1 MKDSAYIQVFH
12 GAGCPMEWQSWPL
25 PAQLSG
31 REVLVAIHM
40 ATICGSD
47 LHTLSGH
54 RREATPLVLGHE
66 AVGIV
71 QSAGPACTSVNV
83 GDRVTW
89 SIADSCSHCPPCQEW
104 HLPQKCQ
111 HLMKYGHAALQ
122 DESGLN
128 GCYATHI
135 LIREGT
141 HLVKVPSHI
150 PDEVAA
156 PANCAL
162 ATVMNIMDHIPSNCK
177 SVLVQGAGL
186 LGLYSCA
193 VLHQLNVKKIFCMD
207 NDPGRLSRVAEFK
220 GIPITPDQM
229 DIAESSVDA
238 VIEVAGTADIIPYGI
253 RCLRPG
259 GHYLLAGMVHPNSAL
274 NLTGEQIIRKCLN
287 IVGIHNYSPKH
298 LDQAVNF
305 LAETLNIFPYS
316 SLVSPPQP
324 LQCLESAVIL
334 AQSKQFHRVALSPAR
349 TG

>member
-1 MKDSAYIQVFH
+1 
-12 GAGCPMEWQSWPL
+12 MEWLPWPL
-25 PAQLSG
+25 PEKLSG
-31 REVLVAIHM
+31 KEVLVAISM

-47 LHTLSGH
+47 LHTLSGQ

-71 QSAGPACTSVNV
+71 QSKGPDCTSVNV

-89 SIADSCSHCPPCQEW
+89 SIADSCSHCVPCQHW
-104 HLPQKCQ
+104 QLPQKCQ
-111 HLMKYGHAALQ
+111 HLMKYGHASIY

-128 GCYATHI
+128 GCYATHV

-141 HLVKVPSHI
+141 HIVKVPSHI

-162 ATVMNIMDHIPSNCK
+162 ATVMNIMDHIPTHCK

-193 VLHQLNVKKIFCMD
+193 VLHQLHVQNIFCMD
-207 NDPGRLSRVAEFK
+207 NDPGRLSRVSEFK
-220 GIPITPDQM
+220 GIPITPDHSE
-229 DIAESSVDA
+229 IAESSVDA
-238 VIEVAGTADIIPYGI
+238 VIEVAGTAAIIPYGI

-259 GHYLLAGMVHPNSAL
+259 GHYLFAGMVHPHSAL
-274 NLTGEQIIRKCLN
+274 DLTGEQIIRKCLT
-287 IVGIHNYSPKH
+287 IAGIHNYTPEH
-298 LDQAVNF
+298 LDKAVDF
-305 LAETLNIFPYS
+305 LAHTQHIFPYP

-324 LQCLESAVIL
+324 LQSLDSAVTL
-334 AQSKQFHRVALSPAR
+334 AQSKRFHRVALSP
-349 TG
+349 GMKC